1 MPKGKAL
8 SEAERDQIRR
18 QIFETVTPLFIK
30 QGFQRTTMR
39 EIARAVGLGKSTL
52 YDYFVSKEHILLY
65 FIEQE
70 INLVNQT
77 AEMIAK
83 QQLTAPEKLRRVL
96 ESQWA
101 YLAGNREIAALMA
114 RSAQALSPPAEIQFN
129 ALRMEYRK
137 ILQTIIQQ
145 GIEEGT
151 FRTVDSSLAATALHN
166 MLIYTFYGWILIG
179 KVNRMHDAVDSLV
192 DLYLTGIAA

>member
-1 MPKGKAL
+1 
-8 SEAERDQIRR
+8 
-18 QIFETVTPLFIK
+18 
-30 QGFQRTTMR
+30 MR

>member
-1 MPKGKAL
+1 
-8 SEAERDQIRR
+8 
-18 QIFETVTPLFIK
+18 
-30 QGFQRTTMR
+30 MR
-39 EIARAVGLGKSTL
+39 EIAHAVRMGKSTI
-52 YDYFVSKEHILLY
+52 YDYFESKENILLY

-70 INLVNQT
+70 IRLINQT

-83 QQLTAPEKLRRVL
+83 QHSPAPDKLRRVL
-96 ESQWA
+96 EVQWA
-101 YLAGNREIAALMA
+101 YLSGNQEIAALMA
-114 RSAQALSPPAEIQFN
+114 RSAQALSPSAEIQFN

-137 ILQTIIQQ
+137 ILQTIVQQ

-151 FRTVDSSLAATALHN
+151 FKTVDSALAATALHN

-179 KVNRMHDAVDSLV
+179 KVNGMQASVDSLV